1 MTKLTLNESL
11 QVQKCEVHDLGN
23 KPVDQD
29 LCSSLVHSMDKT
41 EDQNGNPEIHAT
53 TQIVPEFWEF
63 SYLIHPNLDGLEYPT
78 TVEVIIFKNG
88 SLYCNE
94 WFENSTTKKITNIG
108 LAAITKCCSD
118 KITDFREQD
127 IVNFYLSR
135 STLTSLSKTRIK
147 SKTAKSFIDI
157 IVYLA
162 SVTHKKCNL
171 MCSKN
176 FELLSHGQP
185 PIVKKKLTVYPT
197 QEEIKNTISDHTFKQ
212 WVKKFN
218 SVNRYHQ
225 TVLPVYDRCTI
236 FLVV

>member
-118 KITDFREQD
+118 KITDFR
-127 IVNFYLSR
+127 
-135 STLTSLSKTRIK
+135 
-147 SKTAKSFIDI
+147 
-157 IVYLA
+157 
-162 SVTHKKCNL
+162 
-171 MCSKN
+171 
-176 FELLSHGQP
+176 
-185 PIVKKKLTVYPT
+185 
-197 QEEIKNTISDHTFKQ
+197 
-212 WVKKFN
+212 
-218 SVNRYHQ
+218 
-225 TVLPVYDRCTI
+225 
-236 FLVV
+236 